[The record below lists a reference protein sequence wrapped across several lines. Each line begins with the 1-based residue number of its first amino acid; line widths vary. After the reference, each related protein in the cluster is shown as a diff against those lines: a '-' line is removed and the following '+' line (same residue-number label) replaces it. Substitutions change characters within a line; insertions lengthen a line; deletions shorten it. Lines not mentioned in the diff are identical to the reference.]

1 MVSSTKERILDAAEG
16 LFADSGLGATSLRDI
31 TREAGVNLAA
41 VNYHFGSKEE
51 LLKGV
56 LKRAFDPVND
66 ARIVWLDDLE
76 KKAGEDGP
84 KLEEILQAFIGPPF
98 DAWSQSGER
107 GLRFLKLLGQ
117 IHTQTNQEFQKA
129 LLSQFEEVLERYTK
143 ALVRALPSLEPNEV
157 RLRML
162 FVVGAMAQTLIFGS
176 RSGLKFQDL
185 DQMRESLIRFAAIGF
200 SAESTDGRASEG
212 GGS

>member
-1 MVSSTKERILDAAEG
+1 VVLSTKDRILDAAER
-16 LFADSGLGATSLRDI
+16 LFADSGLRMTSLRDI

-84 KLEEILQAFIGPPF
+84 KLEDVLQAFIGPPF

-117 IHTQTNQEFQKA
+117 IHNQANQELQA
-129 LLSQFEEVLERYTK
+129 LLLSQFDEVLERYTN
-143 ALVRALPSLEPNEV
+143 ALARALPLLESKEV

-162 FVVGAMAQTLIFGS
+162 FVVGAMAQTLMFGS
-176 RSGLKFQDL
+176 RPGQETHDL
-185 DQMRESLIRFAAIGF
+185 DQMRESLIRFAAVGF
-200 SAESTDGRASEG
+200 SAGPMDRVSEG

>member
-1 MVSSTKERILDAAEG
+1 MVLSTKDRILDAAER
-16 LFADSGLGATSLRDI
+16 LFADSGLRMTSLRDI

-84 KLEEILQAFIGPPF
+84 KLEDVLQAFIGPPF

-117 IHTQTNQEFQKA
+117 IHNQANQELQA
-129 LLSQFEEVLERYTK
+129 LLLSQFDEVLERYTN
-143 ALVRALPSLEPNEV
+143 ALARALPLLESKEV

-162 FVVGAMAQTLIFGS
+162 FVVGAMAQTLMFGS
-176 RSGLKFQDL
+176 RPGQETHDL
-185 DQMRESLIRFAAIGF
+185 DQMRESLIRFAAVGF
-200 SAESTDGRASEG
+200 AADPMDRVSEG

>member
-1 MVSSTKERILDAAEG
+1 MVSSTKDRILDAAER
-16 LFADSGLGATSLRDI
+16 LFADSGLRMTSLRDI

-84 KLEEILQAFIGPPF
+84 KLEDVLQAFIGPPF

-117 IHTQTNQEFQKA
+117 ILNQAIQDLQA
-129 LLSQFEEVLERYTK
+129 LLLSQFDEVLERYTN
-143 ALVRALPSLEPNEV
+143 ALARALPLLESKEV

-162 FVVGAMAQTLIFGS
+162 FVVGAMAQTLMFGS
-176 RSGLKFQDL
+176 RPGQETHDL
-185 DQMRESLIRFAAIGF
+185 DQMRESLIRFAAVGC
-200 SAESTDGRASEG
+200 SAGPMDRVSEG